1 MSMTNTC
8 TPPCSE
14 FGGVRGGAG
23 LLEVPASG
31 GAAADFVDQGSI
43 VRRIWGDGDMVLLVF
58 AGSAAEFALN
68 RAVDWLF
75 FTGKLPA
82 DPIGR
87 LFSTAGYAQGIVF
100 ADAAT
105 AARTL
110 ARIRAV
116 HQAVERERGQRIP
129 DWAHRDVLYMLIDY
143 SERAHERFARPLTAD
158 EQHELYDVFYRVGIG
173 LGIPGLP
180 RTYAGWRAD
189 RERHLRRDLVHGEGT
204 EALYA
209 QYRKHLGP
217 WRYHLLLRLQSILT
231 PEHVR
236 GLLRLRRAAWLRPLV
251 RLYPVLVRA
260 GFRSI
265 IQRLLMPSAYLP
277 AVRALDH
284 ATASPPV
291 RHQQA

>member
-1 MSMTNTC
+1 
-8 TPPCSE
+8 
-14 FGGVRGGAG
+14 
-23 LLEVPASG
+23 
-31 GAAADFVDQGSI
+31 
-43 VRRIWGDGDMVLLVF
+43 MVLLVF

-100 ADAAT
+100 ADEAT

-129 DWAHRDVLYMLIDY
+129 DWAHRDVLYMLIHY
-143 SERAHERFARPLTAD
+143 SERAHETFARPLTVD
-158 EQHELYDVFYRVGIG
+158 EQHELYDVFYRVGTG

-180 RTYAGWRAD
+180 RTYAEWSID

-231 PEHVR
+231 PDHVQ
-236 GLLRLRRAAWLRPLV
+236 GLLRLRRAAWLRPLLRV
-251 RLYPVLVRA
+251 YPVLVRA
-260 GFRSI
+260 GLRSI
-265 IQRLLMPSAYLP
+265 IQRLLMPSRYLP
-277 AVRALDH
+277 AARGLDH
-284 ATASPPV
+284 PTASAPYSRLSLAGHAPGAGA
-291 RHQQA
+291 HG

>member
-1 MSMTNTC
+1 
-8 TPPCSE
+8 
-14 FGGVRGGAG
+14 
-23 LLEVPASG
+23 
-31 GAAADFVDQGSI
+31 
-43 VRRIWGDGDMVLLVF
+43 MVLLVF

-75 FTGKLPA
+75 FTGKLPT

-116 HQAVERERGQRIP
+116 HHAVERERGQQIP

-143 SERAHERFARPLTAD
+143 SERAHETFARPLNPE
-158 EQHELYDVFYRVGIG
+158 EQAELYDVFYRVGIG
-173 LGIPGLP
+173 LGIADLP
-180 RTYAGWRAD
+180 RTYAGWSID
-189 RERHLRRDLVHGEGT
+189 RELHLRRDLVHGEGT
-204 EALYA
+204 KALYA

-236 GLLRLRRAAWLRPLV
+236 GLLRLKRAAWLRPLA
-251 RLYPVLVRA
+251 RLYPLLVRA
-260 GFRSI
+260 GLRSV
-265 IQRLLMPSAYLP
+265 IQRLLMPSAHLP
-277 AVRALDH
+277 AVQALDH
-284 ATASPPV
+284 ATASPLEARTSPGL
-291 RHQQA
+291 RAKTANLQS

>member
-1 MSMTNTC
+1 M
-8 TPPCSE
+8 
-14 FGGVRGGAG
+14 
-23 LLEVPASG
+23 
-31 GAAADFVDQGSI
+31 I
-43 VRRIWGDGDMVLLVF
+43 LLVF

-143 SERAHERFARPLTAD
+143 SERAHETFARPLTPD
-158 EQHELYDVFYRVGIG
+158 EQRELYDVFRRVGTG
-173 LGIPGLP
+173 LGIPALP
-180 RTYAGWRAD
+180 PTYAEWRAD
-189 RERHLRRDLVHGEGT
+189 RERHLRRDLARGEGT
-204 EALYA
+204 DALYA

-217 WRYHLLLRLQSILT
+217 WRYHLLLRLQAILT
-231 PEHVR
+231 PDYVR
-236 GLLRLRRAAWLRPLV
+236 GLLRLKPAAWLRPLV
-251 RLYPVLVRA
+251 RFYPVLVRA
-260 GFRSI
+260 GLRSL
-265 IQRLLMPSAYLP
+265 IQRLLMPSTHLA
-277 AVRALDH
+277 AVRGLDH
-284 ATASPPV
+284 VAEPSGAEPQLSG
-291 RHQQA
+291 RGGEH